1 MHEQWFWP
9 TAHRLL
15 PIAYRLL
22 PIAASPRIIDD
33 ALANSCLTS

>member
-9 TAHRLL
+9 TAYRLL

-33 ALANSCLTS
+33 ALANSSLTS